1 MKRLTLAVVL
11 SLIAV
16 LAVPVSGAGAV
27 MGGERIEID
36 APPWVALIESDSGF
50 LNLGGDET
58 VCSGSLVSR
67 DRILT
72 AAPAPDTGTARTA
85 INERTTARVN
95 RFISKSSTEVHLFEP

>member
-72 AAPAPDTGTARTA
+72 AAHCVDEIVRVDEVTLGRGLISDAPQGHVSNHTSA
-85 INERTTARVN
+85 
-95 RFISKSSTEVHLFEP
+95 